1 MKPTIITVFVIILI
15 IACIGC
21 FIGGVVYASKTSGF
35 PKDGYFEIDGYFTNL
50 RKAELKMFDYSNYS
64 RFEIEFGANEQAAKD
79 YNENPQNYV
88 AYEAD
93 LYMKNKSNYEI
104 ISVWPVLPETKF
116 VNYQTYI
123 KESADVQDRTIWL
136 HCTLGAAVASL
147 SVSNREHNYTLYFIV
162 KVDGRTDEEIEEVLK
177 NTKVNLQSQISQT
190 SLNPQYDI
198 STTNFFFSP
207 VYYQD

>member
-21 FIGGVVYASKTSGF
+21 FIGGVVYAGRTSGF
-35 PKDGYFEIDGYFTNL
+35 PKNGYFEIDGYFTNL
-50 RKAELKMFDYSNYS
+50 RKTELKLFDDQYPYFTRNT
-64 RFEIEFGANEQAAKD
+64 GANEVTAKD
-79 YNENPQNYV
+79 YMENPQNYV

-104 ISVWPVLPETKF
+104 FSLWPVLPGTKVINF
-116 VNYQTYI
+116 VDMV
-123 KESADVQDRTIWL
+123 KESTEVSDRTVWL
-136 HCTLGAAVASL
+136 DCWLGVGVTSL
-147 SVSNREHNYTLYFIV
+147 SVGDYKYNYTLHFIV
-162 KVDGRTDEEIEEVLK
+162 KIDGRTDEEIEEVLK
-177 NTKVNLQSQISQT
+177 NTKVNLQAQISQT

-207 VYYQD
+207 IYYQD

>member
-1 MKPTIITVFVIILI
+1 
-15 IACIGC
+15 
-21 FIGGVVYASKTSGF
+21 
-35 PKDGYFEIDGYFTNL
+35 
-50 RKAELKMFDYSNYS
+50 MFDYSNDS

-104 ISVWPVLPETKF
+104 FSLWPVLPETKF

-123 KESADVQDRTIWL
+123 KESTEVQDRTIWL
-136 HCTLGAAVASL
+136 HCTLGAAVVSL
-147 SVSNREHNYTLYFIV
+147 SVSNYEHNYTLYFIV

-177 NTKVNLQSQISQT
+177 NTKVNLQAQISQIS
-190 SLNPQYDI
+190 LNPEYDI

-207 VYYQD
+207 IYYQD